1 MTATCTIAVIGISSV
16 LYTKIHIEN
25 KIALE
30 TINPERI
37 KDSRNAKNN
46 TNNHAYSALAF
57 KYISI
62 FSNIGYLILIKDSIL
77 LY

>member
-1 MTATCTIAVIGISSV
+1 MICGPIVLPKIKPDMSPRCAPSTATGTIAVIGISSV

-37 KDSRNAKNN
+37 KDSRNA
-46 TNNHAYSALAF
+46 
-57 KYISI
+57 
-62 FSNIGYLILIKDSIL
+62 
-77 LY
+77 